1 MEEFVGNFYTYDS
14 AGYLVENDDD
24 EGQNEIDFD
33 KVDITK
39 DVLLKKIQ
47 EWNIMRMKARMVGKI
62 SN

>member
-14 AGYLVENDDD
+14 ARYLVENDDD

-33 KVDITK
+33 TVDITK

>member
-33 KVDITK
+33 TVDITK

-47 EWNIMRMKARMVGKI
+47 E
-62 SN
+62 